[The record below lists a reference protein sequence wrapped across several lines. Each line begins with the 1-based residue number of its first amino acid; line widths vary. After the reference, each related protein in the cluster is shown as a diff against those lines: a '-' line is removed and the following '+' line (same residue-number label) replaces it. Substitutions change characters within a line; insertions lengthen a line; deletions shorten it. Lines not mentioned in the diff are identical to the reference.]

1 LEVHQKKVFHPH
13 TATVQKF
20 FEVSVNLFKN
30 RIKVGQ
36 MNIKAVIAKMYL
48 PSSVKVKGILD
59 VYIRFALSV
68 YEELKVRN
76 IEPDMILEN
85 AAQAVGKATA
95 ETLRREAGLH
105 DTFEDAV
112 DSWIIGSKAM
122 GVIISTERKEDM
134 VVFHHMYCPLW
145 ETFRDKGTL
154 LCNQVCIPMVE
165 STAKEICKSAR
176 MVVIK
181 SPDMENTCIKGLRK
195 VE

>member
-1 LEVHQKKVFHPH
+1 
-13 TATVQKF
+13 
-20 FEVSVNLFKN
+20 
-30 RIKVGQ
+30 

-59 VYIRFALSV
+59 VYVRFALSV
-68 YEELKVRN
+68 YEELKARN

-85 AAQAVGKATA
+85 AARAVGKATA
-95 ETLRREAGLH
+95 ETLKREAGLH

-112 DSWIIGSKAM
+112 NSWIIGSKAM
-122 GVIISTERKEDM
+122 GIIISVEKKEDM

-145 ETFRDKGTL
+145 EIFRDRGTL

-165 STAKEICKSAR
+165 STAEEICKSVK

-181 SPDMENTCIKGLRK
+181 SPNMENTCIKGLRD
-195 VE
+195 VD